1 MFGLRAALS
10 GARTLVASPK
20 AAFTTS
26 FAKARRS
33 RKDVA
38 IQIRLQFMGSTPDY
52 TTGKEPQTVL
62 QTPLASI
69 KPVNAETD
77 TTTSDGD
84 SPSFLN
90 LMFSKATSPS
100 SDFPSLLLTLNPS
113 EYIQHVFKN
122 HKTESIFE
130 KVNEINYQK
139 MLHRSTFMS
148 EKLQI
153 PIEEQMA

>member
-1 MFGLRAALS
+1 
-10 GARTLVASPK
+10 
-20 AAFTTS
+20 
-26 FAKARRS
+26 
-33 RKDVA
+33 
-38 IQIRLQFMGSTPDY
+38 MGSTPDY

-62 QTPLASI
+62 QSPLASI

-100 SDFPSLLLTLNPS
+100 SDFSSLLLTLSPS

-122 HKTESIFE
+122 L
-130 KVNEINYQK
+130 EIEPILGSVSQIHQEM
-139 MLHRSTFMS
+139 MLRSTFMS

-153 PIEEQMA
+153 PIEKQTKELVRKLTAPKNAKQITFRSASKASKAFRRFKGDSSSPEVH